1 MSKLSANGLEVL
13 KRRYLAKDENGRVVE
28 TPEELFYRVA
38 NAISEVEKESVR
50 SEWRDKFYRIMS
62 ELDFLPNSPTL
73 MNAGQP
79 LGQLSACFVL
89 PVHDSMDEIFTT
101 IHDTAMIHKS
111 GGGTG
116 FSFSQIR
123 AEGANVAS
131 TGGCASGPIS
141 FMRAFDAATGTVAQ
155 GGCFVGGTLVMT
167 SEGPVKIQD
176 LKKDMLVLSKNHDG
190 ADIWTACTDSF
201 LTRRDVS
208 VVSIQTDMHGAIEC
222 TPDHPFMVEIKDGQY
237 IYKKA
242 IELQPGD
249 MVINSNYMVD
259 NRNKVNTKGKARSDI
274 ATWDDKRTLVQID
287 SVDVFGKTADV
298 WNVEVPGTHN
308 YAVCALYDSK
318 PRCAQYIYDCVFV
331 SNTRR
336 GANMGLLRV
345 DHPDIMKFITAKN
358 DLNTLNNFNMSVG
371 LTTAFMMAL
380 KNNGT
385 YELVDPHTH
394 KVMETVEA
402 KKVYDAIVES
412 AWKTGEPGIIFLDRV
427 NSNNFLRPLYGDIE
441 ATNPCLPGDTPITI
455 LEDGK
460 IVERCIEQLVGKKVS
475 VWNGYEWSEVTPR
488 VTGHNEPLRTIL
500 FSNGRYIRCTL
511 KHKFLM
517 CTNQWKEAHDL
528 RYGDVLAPWKLPD
541 AADTDTGE
549 SVYVTGVIDQG
560 IIATDVYCLTE
571 PKRHTF
577 MANGVVV
584 GNCGEQPLLPYESCN
599 LGSINLAN
607 FVLPDGTVDY
617 ARLGEVVRIAVR
629 FLDDVID
636 VNKYPLPAIDTMSRA
651 NRKIGLG
658 VMGFAD
664 MLQLMYIPYDA
675 EEAFNQA
682 TSIMRFIQDVA
693 HDESS
698 KLAGEKGAY
707 PSYHK
712 LVEKNVWSRHTKDKM
727 FRRNAFVTTIAPTG
741 SISAIAGVSSGIE
754 PLFANVFYKHYMD
767 DDYHAVI
774 NERLLRDLE
783 KEIPDQ
789 EQLDYIVEEL
799 KSGRSI
805 LDFPAISER
814 TMNVYRC
821 AHDIS
826 PKAHIMMQS
835 CFQKYVDNAISK
847 TVNFNHDATKEEIAE
862 AYKLAYDLGCKG
874 VTVYRDGCREN
885 QTLNLG
891 AVEKKNEPKEENE
904 PKVSTTVDGTVRVFL
919 DVIYNL
925 EVTRPKMAPTGG
937 AMMTVF
943 DALMDEMTARAA
955 ENPTW
960 SHLFQQFVYSFI
972 SGFAA
977 DTYSMRTWFMNAY
990 GAGTI
995 GKMLRDAI
1003 QLPKDPMESKKDE
1016 NALTVGHNII
1026 RAADEEN
1033 MQIPMW
1039 NNEHVVD
1046 TLMKFITCP
1055 EYREWFKEHHPT
1067 FYAKLRATLRSMEK
1081 TVTDAEKDVKE
1092 RPDSLDGTTT
1102 KVKINCGKLYVTTNH
1117 DDDGNIFEVFSTN
1130 GKSGGCP
1137 AQSEAVCRLVSLLL
1151 RAGVS
1156 VDEITRQICGIK
1168 CMACVKNPDV
1178 QVLSCPDA
1186 IGRELKRH
1194 FAVARVKQANIELKK
1209 DIEKVKVETEAK
1221 LLDPEMMDMIENS
1234 FSRPVVNMTDRC
1246 PECGAEMKHIGGC
1259 KNCLNCGYSSCG

>member
-13 KRRYLAKDENGRVVE
+13 KRRYLAKDENGNVVE
-28 TPEELFYRVA
+28 TPDQLFRRVA
-38 NAISEVEKESVR
+38 DAIASAEKEDIRESWSNR
-50 SEWRDKFYRIMS
+50 FYEIMS
-62 ELDFLPNSPTL
+62 NLDFLPNSPTL
-73 MNAGQP
+73 MNAGRP

-89 PVHDSMDEIFTT
+89 PIHDSMDEIFTA
-101 IHDTAMIHKS
+101 IHDAAMIHKS

-123 AEGANVAS
+123 AEGANVSS

-141 FMRAFDAATGTVAQ
+141 FMQAFDAATGTVAQ
-155 GGCFVGGTLVMT
+155 GGCFVGGTSVMT

-176 LKKDMLVLSKNHDG
+176 LKKGMLVLSKNRVG
-190 ADIWTACTDSF
+190 ADVWTACTDPF
-201 LTRRDVS
+201 LTRRDAS
-208 VVSIQTDMHGAIEC
+208 IVSIQTDIHGVIEC

-237 IYKKA
+237 VYKKA
-242 IELQPGD
+242 IELRPGD
-249 MVINSNYMVD
+249 MVISSNYMVD
-259 NRNKVNTKGKARSDI
+259 NRDKVNTKGKAKSDI
-274 ATWDDKRTLVQID
+274 AQWDDKRTLVQID
-287 SVDVFGKTADV
+287 SVDIFGKTADV
-298 WNVEVPGTHN
+298 WNVEVPDTHN
-308 YAVCALYDSK
+308 YAICTLYDSK

-371 LTTAFMMAL
+371 LTAAFMMAL

-394 KVMETVEA
+394 KVTQTVPA
-402 KKVYDAIVES
+402 RDVYDAIVES

-441 ATNPCLPGDTPITI
+441 ATNPCITGSTPITI
-455 LEDGK
+455 RLEDGT
-460 IVERCIEQLVGKKVS
+460 VTERIIESLVGQEVE
-475 VWNGYEWSEVTPR
+475 VWNGYEWSKATPK
-488 VTGHNEPLRTIL
+488 VTGEDQPIMTIM
-500 FSNGRYIRCTL
+500 FSNGRWIRCTPS
-511 KHKFLM
+511 HKFIM
-517 CTNQWKEAHDL
+517 ATGKRVTADQL
-528 RYGDVLAPWKLPD
+528 REGSVLAPWKLPD
-541 AADTDTGE
+541 HADGDVGE
-549 SVYVTGVIDQG
+549 SVSVDT
-560 IIATDVYCLTE
+560 IIPSRGWTARKVYCLTE
-571 PKRHTF
+571 PKRHAF
-577 MANGVVV
+577 MANGVVI

-607 FVLPDGTVDY
+607 FVLPDDTIDY
-617 ARLGEVVRIAVR
+617 ARLGQVVRTAVR

-636 VNKYPLPAIDTMSRA
+636 VNKYPLPEIDEMTKA

-664 MLQLMYIPYDA
+664 MLQMMYIPYDT
-675 EEAFNQA
+675 EKAFNTA
-682 TSIMRFIQDVA
+682 SSVMRFIQDVA

-698 KLAGEKGAY
+698 KLANEKGAY

-712 LVEKNVWSRHTKDKM
+712 LVDRGVWDHDTEVKM

-767 DDYHAVI
+767 DVYHAVI
-774 NERLLRDLE
+774 NERLLHDLE
-783 KEIPDQ
+783 KEFPVRD
-789 EQLDYIVEEL
+789 QLDYIVEEL

-847 TVNFNHDATKEEIAE
+847 TVNFNHNATREEIGE

-891 AVEKKNEPKEENE
+891 AVEKKDEL
-904 PKVSTTVDGTVRVFL
+904 KVSTTVDDTVRVFL
-919 DVIYNL
+919 DGIYNL
-925 EVTRPKMAPTGG
+925 EATQPRMAPSGG
-937 AMMTVF
+937 AMIPIF
-943 DALMDEMTARAA
+943 DALMDEMSARAA
-955 ENPTW
+955 TDPAW
-960 SHLFQQFVYSFI
+960 SHLFQQFVFSFI
-972 SGFAA
+972 SGFAV
-977 DTYSMRTWFMNAY
+977 DTHSIRTQFMSAH
-990 GAGTI
+990 GAGTV
-995 GKMLRDAI
+995 GKMLREAV
-1003 QLPKDPMESKKDE
+1003 QLPKDQTQTDKDE
-1016 NALTVGHNII
+1016 NALNVGRSII
-1026 RAADEEN
+1026 RAANEQN
-1033 MQIPMW
+1033 MMIPMW
-1039 NNEHVVD
+1039 NNEYVVD
-1046 TLMKFITCP
+1046 TLTKFIVCA
-1055 EYREWFKEHHPT
+1055 EYREWFRAHHPAS
-1067 FYAKLRATLRSMEK
+1067 YAQLQSVIRFMYEAAVDT
-1081 TVTDAEKDVKE
+1081 AKDVKE

-1117 DDDGNIFEVFSTN
+1117 DNAGNIFEVFSTN

-1168 CMACVKNPDV
+1168 CMACVKNSDV

-1194 FAVARVKQANIELKK
+1194 FATSRVKQANTALKK
-1209 DIEKVKVETEAK
+1209 DIEKTKAEIQK
-1221 LLDPEMMDMIENS
+1221 DSMDVIENP
-1234 FSRPVVNMTDRC
+1234 FTKPVDVVEADRC

>member
-13 KRRYLAKDENGRVVE
+13 KRRYLAKDENGNVVE
-28 TPEELFYRVA
+28 TPDQLFRRVA
-38 NAISEVEKESVR
+38 DAIASAEKEDIRESWSNR
-50 SEWRDKFYRIMS
+50 FYEIMS
-62 ELDFLPNSPTL
+62 NLDFLPNSPTL
-73 MNAGQP
+73 MNAGRP

-89 PVHDSMDEIFTT
+89 PIHDSMDEIFTA
-101 IHDTAMIHKS
+101 IHDAAMIHKS

-123 AEGANVAS
+123 AEGANVSS

-141 FMRAFDAATGTVAQ
+141 FMQAFDAATGTVAQ
-155 GGCFVGGTLVMT
+155 GGCFVGNTLVMT
-167 SEGPVKIQD
+167 SEGPVKILD
-176 LKKDMLVLSKNHDG
+176 LKKGMLVLSKNRVG
-190 ADIWTACTDSF
+190 ADVWTACTDPF

-208 VVSIQTDMHGAIEC
+208 IVSIQTDIHGVIEC

-237 IYKKA
+237 VYKKA
-242 IELQPGD
+242 IELRPGD
-249 MVINSNYMVD
+249 MVISSNYIVD
-259 NRNKVNTKGKARSDI
+259 NRDKVNTKGKAKSDI
-274 ATWDDKRTLVQID
+274 AVWDDKRTLVQID

-371 LTTAFMMAL
+371 LTAAFMMAL

-402 KKVYDAIVES
+402 KKVYDTIVES

-528 RYGDVLAPWKLPD
+528 RYGDVLALWKLPD
-541 AADTDTGE
+541 AADTDTSE

-607 FVLPDGTVDY
+607 FVLLDGTVDY
-617 ARLGEVVRIAVR
+617 ARLGEVVRVAVR

-636 VNKYPLPAIDTMSRA
+636 VNKYPLPEIDKMTKA

-664 MLQLMYIPYDA
+664 MLQKMYIPYDT
-675 EEAFNQA
+675 ETAFKTA
-682 TSIMRFIQDVA
+682 TSIMQFIQDVA
-693 HDESS
+693 HDEST
-698 KLAGEKGAY
+698 KLAGEKSAY

-712 LVEKNVWSRHTKDKM
+712 LVERCVWDNDTEAKM

-767 DDYHAVI
+767 DVYHAVI

-783 KEIPDQ
+783 SVITDK
-789 EQLDYIVEEL
+789 EQLEHVVEGL
-799 KSGRSI
+799 KSGKSI
-805 LDFPAISER
+805 LEFPEIPEATR
-814 TMNVYRC
+814 NVYKC

-826 PKAHIMMQS
+826 SKAHIMMQS

-847 TVNFNHDATKEEIAE
+847 TVNFNHDATREEIGE

-891 AVEKKNEPKEENE
+891 AAEKKDETNDL
-904 PKVSTTVDGTVRVFL
+904 KVSTTTDGCVRVFL
-919 DVIYNL
+919 DAIYNL
-925 EVTRPKMAPTGG
+925 EATQPRMAPSGG
-937 AMMTVF
+937 AMIPIF
-943 DALMDEMTARAA
+943 DTLMDEMSTRAA
-955 ENPTW
+955 TDPTW
-960 SHLFQQFVYSFI
+960 SHLFRQFVFSFI

-977 DTYSMRTWFMNAY
+977 DTYSIRTQFMNAH
-990 GAGTI
+990 GAGTVD
-995 GKMLRDAI
+995 KMLREAV
-1003 QLPKDPMESKKDE
+1003 QLPKDQTQTDKDK
-1016 NALTVGHNII
+1016 NALNVGRSII
-1026 RAADEEN
+1026 RAANEQN
-1033 MQIPMW
+1033 MMIPMW
-1039 NNEHVVD
+1039 NNEYVVD
-1046 TLMKFITCP
+1046 TLTKFIVCA
-1055 EYREWFKEHHPT
+1055 EYREWFRAHHQAS
-1067 FYAKLRATLRSMEK
+1067 YAQLQSVIRFMYEAAVDT
-1081 TVTDAEKDVKE
+1081 TKDVKE

-1117 DDDGNIFEVFSTN
+1117 DDTGNIFEVFSTN

-1194 FAVARVKQANIELKK
+1194 FATSQVKQANTALRKG
-1209 DIEKVKVETEAK
+1209 IEKTKAEIQK
-1221 LLDPEMMDMIENS
+1221 NSMDVIENP
-1234 FSRPVVNMTDRC
+1234 FTKPVDVVEADRC